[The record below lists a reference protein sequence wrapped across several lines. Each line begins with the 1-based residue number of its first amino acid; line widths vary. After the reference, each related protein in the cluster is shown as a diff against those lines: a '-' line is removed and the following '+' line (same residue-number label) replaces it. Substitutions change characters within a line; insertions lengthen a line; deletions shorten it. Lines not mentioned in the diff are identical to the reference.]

1 MCNGPLCPASLHS
14 VGFVSH
20 HRKRARNAGSE
31 GNLDPCLK
39 QKHKCPKPE
48 TISAVSKAMTVNL
61 CPRRLKTCRDRGT
74 SKEILR
80 AQWPS
85 DPLTYSSSLYYSVTF
100 PSSCSVGSRAAA
112 AVVWH
117 SSLCLWHTRSPRT
130 LLFIT
135 TSWSWLLKIICYLGS
150 SGEKQRER

>member
-1 MCNGPLCPASLHS
+1 
-14 VGFVSH
+14 
-20 HRKRARNAGSE
+20 
-31 GNLDPCLK
+31 
-39 QKHKCPKPE
+39 
-48 TISAVSKAMTVNL
+48 MTVNL
-61 CPRRLKTCRDRGT
+61 CPRRLKTGRDRGT

-100 PSSCSVGSRAAA
+100 PSSCSVGSHAAA

-117 SSLCLWHTRSPRT
+117 SSLCLWHTCSPRT

-150 SGEKQRER
+150 VRGKAEGALASEKKEDNILGSCGSHLPLEVSLLFNSSCLKVGSILSGPRNTDKH